1 MTRARIA
8 IRHAALLLMALIL
21 AACGGSG
28 QVSINFGTP
37 PASALAVVI
46 NGLPSGATGDVTVSG
61 PAGYRQRLSSSATLS
76 GLASGTYTVVA
87 GNVLADSMNFIP
99 QPTTQQV
106 TVGNGTASVTVTYGT
121 SQPFALAL
129 QEVASGL
136 SMPVFLTA
144 PANDPRMFIVERA
157 GRIRILQGG
166 AMLATPFLDIS
177 ALTTTDGERGLLSMA
192 FDPAY
197 AANGRFYVY
206 YTDTAGNITIARYQV
221 SASNANV
228 ADPAATIVLTIA
240 HPNFSNHNGGL
251 VAFGPDGML
260 YLGTGD
266 GGGSTGDPAGNAQ
279 NLGSL
284 LGKLLRIDVSQGQP
298 YTIASGNPFTGQPGR
313 RGEIWASGLR
323 NPWRFAFDRADGTL
337 YIADVGQDRREE
349 IDVAAAASGGQNY
362 GWNRLEG
369 SACFGAPTCSPDGTT
384 LPQLEYNHDAN
395 GGCAVVGGYVYRG
408 NAMPALR
415 GRYLYSD
422 LCSGWLRSF
431 AFRDAAAEQLDWGI
445 TIPGSVL
452 SFGMDAQGEIYVLAD
467 PTTSAGSGKVYR
479 IVQRTTP

>member
-87 GNVLADSMNFIP
+87 GNVLAGSMNFVP

-177 ALTTTDGERGLLSMA
+177 ALTTTDGERGLLSM
-192 FDPAY
+192 
-197 AANGRFYVY
+197 
-206 YTDTAGNITIARYQV
+206 
-221 SASNANV
+221 
-228 ADPAATIVLTIA
+228 
-240 HPNFSNHNGGL
+240 
-251 VAFGPDGML
+251 AFGPDGML

>member
-37 PASALAVVI
+37 PASALAVV
-46 NGLPSGATGDVTVSG
+46 
-61 PAGYRQRLSSSATLS
+61 
-76 GLASGTYTVVA
+76 
-87 GNVLADSMNFIP
+87 
-99 QPTTQQV
+99 
-106 TVGNGTASVTVTYGT
+106 
-121 SQPFALAL
+121 
-129 QEVASGL
+129 
-136 SMPVFLTA
+136 
-144 PANDPRMFIVERA
+144 
-157 GRIRILQGG
+157 
-166 AMLATPFLDIS
+166 
-177 ALTTTDGERGLLSMA
+177 
-192 FDPAY
+192 
-197 AANGRFYVY
+197 
-206 YTDTAGNITIARYQV
+206 
-221 SASNANV
+221 
-228 ADPAATIVLTIA
+228 
-240 HPNFSNHNGGL
+240 
-251 VAFGPDGML
+251 
-260 YLGTGD
+260 
-266 GGGSTGDPAGNAQ
+266 
-279 NLGSL
+279 
-284 LGKLLRIDVSQGQP
+284 
-298 YTIASGNPFTGQPGR
+298 
-313 RGEIWASGLR
+313 
-323 NPWRFAFDRADGTL
+323 
-337 YIADVGQDRREE
+337 IADVGQDRREE